1 MGMKRILLAL
11 LLLFL
16 FFFVPPVSADEGWE
30 IDRFQSSITVEQSG
44 KVSVVETI
52 VVDFKDLEKHGIF
65 REIPIAYE
73 SNGNNLYT
81 ELTVESVQQ
90 NGEPIRY
97 EESRSDGYMHLKI
110 GDPDKT
116 ITGKQVY
123 SIHYS
128 AKGVL
133 RSYSEYDELYWNITG
148 DTWPVPINRA
158 EAVVT
163 LPRDGI
169 LQTTCFEGYSGSTA
183 LCQKTIE
190 DGKTARFT
198 SYGPLGEAQGLTVV
212 VGYQKGMVP
221 ILAVERP
228 KTFWE
233 KFIEWPSLATLFV
246 VLFGGVGTV
255 LYKWHTEGRDYW
267 FGQNIFGKKDD
278 QGNVKPIGGH
288 ETITVEFTPP
298 EKLRPAELGVLMD
311 ERAHTHDVVATI
323 IDLAT
328 RGYLTITEIPKKW
341 IFGKVDYK
349 LTKKQKAETDLLGYE
364 KKLLHNLFKSSNE
377 VTISALKQTFYDE
390 LKEVKEELYKEVVS
404 KGLFPKDPEK
414 VRNNY
419 LVFGIVFLVIGGVI
433 IGWTI
438 ESDFIFG
445 ADFALGVMVV
455 GAMLML
461 MSNVMPRRTAY
472 GRELYRRSR
481 GYHLFINTAEKH
493 RQKFFERKNMFN
505 EVLPYAIVFGLTEKF
520 ANQMKEIGVQPSTTG
535 WYSGVHGFHAG
546 SFGSSMNDFSNSMSS
561 AMASAPSSSGGFSG
575 GSSGGGFGGG
585 GGGSW

>member
-1 MGMKRILLAL
+1 MKRILLGL
-11 LLLFL
+11 FFFLFL
-16 FFFVPPVSADEGWE
+16 FVSPASAEEGWE
-30 IDRFQSSITVEQSG
+30 IDRFQSSIAVEQSG
-44 KVSVVETI
+44 KVRVVETI

-65 REIPIAYE
+65 RDIPVVYE
-73 SNGNNLYT
+73 SNGETLYT
-81 ELTVESVQQ
+81 EVKIDSVQQ
-90 NGEPIRY
+90 NGQPMQY
-97 EESRSDGYMHLKI
+97 EESRSNGYVQLTI

-116 ITGKQVY
+116 IRGEQTY
-123 SIHYS
+123 SIQYT

-133 RSYSEYDELYWNITG
+133 RSFSDYDELYWNITG
-148 DTWPVPINRA
+148 DKWPVPINRA

-169 LQTTCFEGYSGSTA
+169 LQTTCFEGYAGSTA

-190 DGKTARFT
+190 DGKTARFST
-198 SYGPLGEAQGLTVV
+198 YGALGKAQGLTIV
-212 VGYQKGMVP
+212 VGYEKGMVP

-228 KTFWE
+228 KSFWE

-246 VLFGGVGTV
+246 VLFGGLGTV

-267 FGQNIFGKKDD
+267 FGQNIFGKKEE
-278 QGNVKPIGGH
+278 QGRIKPIGGH
-288 ETITVEFTPP
+288 ETVTVEFMSP

-341 IFGKVDYK
+341 VFGKVDYT
-349 LTKKQKAETDLLGYE
+349 LTKKQKSESGLLGYE
-364 KKLLHNLFKSSNE
+364 KKLLHNLFKSGNE
-377 VTISALKQTFYDE
+377 VTMSSLKKTFYDE
-390 LKEVKEELYKEVVS
+390 LKEVKDELYKEVVA

-414 VRNNY
+414 VRGNY
-419 LVFGIVFLVIGGVI
+419 LAFGIVLLVIGGVV

-438 ESDFIFG
+438 ENDFIFG
-445 ADFALGVMVV
+445 ADLALGTMVV

-461 MSNVMPRRTAY
+461 MSNAMPRRTAY
-472 GRELYRRSR
+472 GRELYRRAR

-505 EVLPYAIVFGLTEKF
+505 EVLPYAIAFGLTEKF
-520 ANQMKEIGVQPSTTG
+520 ANQMNEIGVQPSAG

>member
-1 MGMKRILLAL
+1 MKRLVFFLVFFLLILLPRSVA
-11 LLLFL
+11 
-16 FFFVPPVSADEGWE
+16 ADDGWE
-30 IDRFQSSITVEQSG
+30 IDRFQSNIAVEQSG
-44 KVSVVETI
+44 NVRVVERI

-65 REIPIAYE
+65 RDIPIAYE
-73 SNGNNLYT
+73 SNGDTFYT
-81 ELTVESVQQ
+81 ELTVDSVHQ
-90 NGEPIRY
+90 NGEPMQY
-97 EESRSDGYMHLKI
+97 EESRSNGYTQLKI

-116 ITGKQVY
+116 ITGEQTY
-123 SIHYS
+123 SIQYS
-128 AKGVL
+128 VKGVL
-133 RSYSEYDELYWNITG
+133 RSFAAYDELYWNITG
-148 DTWPVPINRA
+148 DKWPVPINYA
-158 EAVVT
+158 EATVT
-163 LPRDGI
+163 LPREGI
-169 LQTTCFEGYSGSTA
+169 SQTTCFEGYAESTA
-183 LCQKTIE
+183 LCQKSIQ
-190 DGKTARFT
+190 DGKTAKFAT
-198 SYGPLGEAQGLTVV
+198 YGALGEAQGLTVV
-212 VGYQKGMVP
+212 VGYEKGMVP

-246 VLFGGVGTV
+246 VLFGGIGTV

-278 QGNVKPIGGH
+278 PGNVKPIGGH
-288 ETITVEFTPP
+288 ETVTVEFMPP

-341 IFGKVDYK
+341 IFGKVDYM
-349 LTKKQKAETDLLGYE
+349 LTKKSKPETELLGYE
-364 KKLLHNLFKSSNE
+364 KKLLDNLFKTGNE
-377 VTISALKQTFYDE
+377 VTMSSLKQTFYDE
-390 LKEVKEELYKEVVS
+390 LKEVKAELYKEVVA

-419 LVFGIVFLVIGGVI
+419 LAFGIVSLVIGGVI

-438 ESDFIFG
+438 ENEFIIG
-445 ADFALGVMVV
+445 ADLALGLCVV
-455 GAMLML
+455 GLMLML
-461 MSNVMPRRTAY
+461 LSNVMPRRTAY
-472 GRELYRRSR
+472 GRELYRRAR
-481 GYHLFINTAEKH
+481 GYHLFINSAEKH

-535 WYSGVHGFHAG
+535 WYSGIHGFHAG
-546 SFGSSMNDFSNSMSS
+546 TFGSNMNDFSSSMSS